1 MHEKQKT
8 ATRAIKEN
16 EDLNKKGYP
25 FSEKSLYVMCKEKD
39 NVSIEQW
46 MCKAQS
52 GQQVRI
58 I

>member
-1 MHEKQKT
+1 MQQKVT
-8 ATRAIKEN
+8 TKVSKETENLN
-16 EDLNKKGYP
+16 ERGFP

-39 NVSIEQW
+39 KASIEQW
-46 MCKAQS
+46 MDKAQS